1 MTSAVS
7 APQGATDEEK
17 PTGQRR
23 RISRLPL
30 WVRLSAVT
38 ALVLLG
44 VLLASTLWLGASGP
58 ADRSPGGDHGSG
70 GEMQMDSGSGGQ
82 HGSDDSGSGGDHGS
96 GGGDHGSGGGGH
108 GSDD

>member
-44 VLLASTLWLGASGP
+44 VFLASTLLGGSGP

-82 HGSDDSGSGGDHGS
+82 HGSDDSGSGG
-96 GGGDHGSGGGGH
+96 GH